1 MVNEPARHSRPRAG
15 LAVSGIVLICTAVA
29 LIGCG
34 RKSVVGSVTGAA
46 ANVAGAAV
54 STTASVAGTAAST
67 TASAAGSAAS
77 AASSAA
83 TAGGSSSVL
92 TTPVAVGA
100 GLVGLAAAADADAN
114 DRDPATF
121 AEGVANCL
129 RAGPKEPA
137 TTTDLLT
144 QAGWLV
150 TGSTG
155 DRTNLMKG
163 NVEGYVLA
171 DGNCVFTSKLVTV
184 TPVDP
189 KVREVVENTFP
200 KAKVKKPANKGDG
213 LCDGFTL
220 RQSRKNQAWIHY
232 TDANGNACNGY
243 GAGVVVQFQ

>member
-1 MVNEPARHSRPRAG
+1 M
-15 LAVSGIVLICTAVA
+15 
-29 LIGCG
+29 
-34 RKSVVGSVTGAA
+34 
-46 ANVAGAAV
+46 
-54 STTASVAGTAAST
+54 
-67 TASAAGSAAS
+67 
-77 AASSAA
+77 
-83 TAGGSSSVL
+83 
-92 TTPVAVGA
+92 TTPVAVGV
-100 GLVGLAAAADADAN
+100 GMVGLAAAADADAN

-121 AEGVANCL
+121 SEGVANCL

-137 TTTDLLT
+137 ATIDLLT

-163 NVEGYVLA
+163 NVAGYVLA

-189 KVREVVENTFP
+189 KVREVVQNTFP

-232 TDANGNACNGY
+232 TDANGAACNGY